1 MNELRVER
9 NKNFD
14 EQILWGKP
22 VVETDCENLITEDTL
37 VYIDGQPQI
46 LYVNLRLSL
55 EERTRLV
62 WACKNIRYE
71 KSVRSGRYAVKTES
85 ATFGYMPRRSL
96 FQDFCYKALKA
107 KDDPRTE
114 LIFADYALKLEE
126 IYRKNFPDVYEAHK
140 QLSDQKILSE
150 WKLDGS
156 IFSSGIS
163 NQNNQLPYHRDNG
176 NFKGVY
182 SNMIGFKKDI
192 VVGHLICP
200 EIDLKFEISDGSLL
214 IFNGQDILHGVSPI
228 IKASPEAYRYTVVYY
243 TLQQMWNCLP
253 IGEEVKRIRK
263 VKETRE
269 LKRLEIIRAQE
280 AGEPLP
286 LTKEQKALLK
296 LKETGQARK
305 RKPGQGNN
313 RVKTE

>member
-1 MNELRVER
+1 MQVIRVSR
-9 NKNFD
+9 NTDFD

-22 VVETDCENLITEDTL
+22 VSEADCTNLVTEDTL
-37 VYIDGQPQI
+37 VHIDGKPQL
-46 LYVNLRLSL
+46 LYCRLPLS
-55 EERTRLV
+55 ETERKNLV

-114 LIFADYALKLEE
+114 LIFADFALNLERLYAKHFPEVYGEHAKLSNEKILPQWKLE
-126 IYRKNFPDVYEAHK
+126 
-140 QLSDQKILSE
+140 
-150 WKLDGS
+150 GS

-182 SNMIGFKKDI
+182 SNMIAFKNGI
-192 VVGHLICP
+192 TGGHLICP
-200 EIDLKFEISDGSLL
+200 ELDLKFEISDCSLL
-214 IFNGQDILHGVSPI
+214 IFNGQDILHGVTPI
-228 IKASPEAYRYTVVYY
+228 IKNAPGAFRYTVVYY

-253 IGEEVKRIRK
+253 IGEEIKRIRK
-263 VKETRE
+263 VKGTRE
-269 LKRLEIIRAQE
+269 HKRLQIIRAQE

-286 LTKEQKALLK
+286 LTKEQEK
-296 LKETGQARK
+296 LMLIKTQGQRPKKSKQAK
-305 RKPGQGNN
+305 RP
-313 RVKTE
+313 VTE